1 MTYERKRLLRVSC
14 RVEVEHS
21 AESLHAHV
29 ELDGVNVGPG
39 DRVVVHD
46 APTLVPLG
54 ERKTFH
60 CQATV
65 ARAGAI
71 GRLAAHVKGYL
82 ELTELYEVGFSEGR
96 AT

>member
-1 MTYERKRLLRVSC
+1 
-14 RVEVEHS
+14 
-21 AESLHAHV
+21 
-29 ELDGVNVGPG
+29 
-39 DRVVVHD
+39 
-46 APTLVPLG
+46 
-54 ERKTFH
+54 
-60 CQATV
+60 V

>member
-1 MTYERKRLLRVSC
+1 MTYEHKRLLRVSC

-29 ELDGVNVGPG
+29 ELDGVDVGPG
-39 DRVVVHD
+39 DRVVVHG
-46 APTLVPLG
+46 APTIVSFG
-54 ERKTFH
+54 ERKTVH

-65 ARAGAI
+65 VRAGAI
-71 GRLAAHVKGYL
+71 GRVVARVKGYF

-96 AT
+96 AW